1 MWLLP
6 SIAGADPGELL
17 PIEINAQGNNYG
29 YWEYLPPQYDE
40 EEELPLLVFLTGIGE
55 IGNGLDDG
63 PCSWPAAA
71 PDFDGGEGLCNNMR
85 HGPQTLIFRAVELGM
100 PWLWDP
106 EERPFVVIAPQNPLV
121 QSPYDVDELLEFF
134 DYLEG
139 QYAIDER
146 RLYLTGMSQGGRSVL
161 FHANADPNRFAAAAV
176 MPAGAGM
183 EIIDAACSHGQ
194 QAFWAFHGEDD
205 GGAFLPQS
213 MINYVNAYNA
223 CPEPHPAARLTMYL
237 DAGHNVWTQT
247 IQPDLGMDDPVDAAW
262 DPYDVDVYTWLLQY
276 DKPRVFAG
284 ANFVVSEDDVQFDIV
299 ASVEDDDAVSW
310 SWTQTSGSAMTLANA
325 DESTLTV
332 SELVVGT
339 HMFEVRVQDADD
351 QIDVDEVQVVVV
363 AGGGGESSSSGG
375 SSSSGE
381 TSGTGSGSGSGSD
394 SDSGSGSGSGSGS
407 DSDSGSDS
415 GSASDSG
422 SDSDS
427 DSGSDSGS
435 ASDTSSTGSTGSST
449 DETTSST
456 AASNTAS
463 ASDGNTSSADTEDDT
478 DIDPGSDVRED
489 GCACRSGSPSPVA
502 GGLLVFVGLL
512 RRRRAR
518 R

>member
-1 MWLLP
+1 MIASVRTLVLGGLVWLLP
-6 SIAGADPGELL
+6 SIAAAAPGELL
-17 PIEINAQGNNYG
+17 PIEINSQGNNYG

-161 FHANADPNRFAAAAV
+161 FHANADPNRFAATSV

-213 MINYVNAYNA
+213 MVNYVDAYNA
-223 CPEPHPAARLTMYL
+223 CPEPHPTARLTMYL
-237 DAGHNVWTQT
+237 NAGHNVWTQT
-247 IQPDLGMDDPVDAAW
+247 IQPDLGMDDAVDPAW

-299 ASVEDDDAVSW
+299 ASVEDDDAIAW
-310 SWTQTSGSAMTLANA
+310 SWTQTSGAAMTLANA
-325 DESTLTV
+325 DSGTVTV

-339 HMFEVRVQDADD
+339 HTFEVRVQDADD
-351 QIDVDEVQVVVV
+351 QVDVDEVQVVVV
-363 AGGGGESSSSGG
+363 AGGGGEESSTSEGTTSGSSSSSG
-375 SSSSGE
+375 SSGSE
-381 TSGTGSGSGSGSD
+381 
-394 SDSGSGSGSGSGS
+394 SGSGSGSGS
-407 DSDSGSDS
+407 SGSSSSTDD
-415 GSASDSG
+415 GTASDS
-422 SDSDS
+422 
-427 DSGSDSGS
+427 
-435 ASDTSSTGSTGSST
+435 TGSGSST
-449 DETTSST
+449 DSTTSST
-456 AASNTAS
+456 AGSNSAS
-463 ASDGNTSSADTEDDT
+463 ASDGNTSSADTEEDT
-478 DIDPGSDVRED
+478 DIDPGTDVSEA
-489 GCACRSGSPSPVA
+489 GCACRSSSPSPA
-502 GGLLVFVGLL
+502 AGLLLLFVGLL
-512 RRRRAR
+512 RRRRAPR
-518 R
+518 